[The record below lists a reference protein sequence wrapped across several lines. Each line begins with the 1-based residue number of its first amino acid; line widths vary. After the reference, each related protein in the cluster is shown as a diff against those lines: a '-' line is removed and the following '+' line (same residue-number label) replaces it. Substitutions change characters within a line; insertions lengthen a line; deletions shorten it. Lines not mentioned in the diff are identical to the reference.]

1 MDMTD
6 MPRRSTLAVCQCVA
20 LIALVSATIIFAPAH
35 ARAADDDAGK
45 IVKAMSD
52 YLASQT
58 NISAVFDTDVE
69 VITPELQKVQ
79 FASSGTVQL
88 SRPDKLHATRTGGYS
103 DVELFFDGKTLTVY
117 GKNINSFVQLD
128 APGSIDKLIDLL
140 REKGVAVPGA
150 DLLFSNAYE
159 TLMAD
164 VIDAKHI
171 GRGVVGGIECEHLAF
186 RNEDTDWQLWVEV
199 GANPI
204 PRKFV
209 ITSKAVAAA
218 PQYTLVIKDWKTDV
232 QADAA
237 AFAFK
242 PPAGATEVGLD
253 ALSNLDE
260 IPPSTTAKGQ

>member
-1 MDMTD
+1 MNMADL
-6 MPRRSTLAVCQCVA
+6 PRRRILAVYRCSV
-20 LIALVSATIIFAPAH
+20 LVTLVLSTILFATPR
-35 ARAADDDAGK
+35 ARAAEDDAGQ
-45 IVKAMSD
+45 ILKAMSD
-52 YLASQT
+52 YLASRT
-58 NISAVFDTDVE
+58 TISAVFDTDVE
-69 VITPELQKVQ
+69 IITPELQKVQ

-117 GKNINSFVQLD
+117 GKNTNSFVQLD

-140 REKGVAVPGA
+140 RAKGVAVPGA

-171 GRGVVGGIECEHLAF
+171 GRGVIGGIECEHLAF

-209 ITSKAVAAA
+209 ITSKAVAGA
-218 PQYTLVIKDWKTDV
+218 PQYTLVIKDWKTDA
-232 QADAA
+232 QMDPAI
-237 AFAFK
+237 FAFK
-242 PPAGATEVGLD
+242 PPEGATKAGLD
-253 ALSNLDE
+253 ALENLDE
-260 IPPSTTAKGQ
+260 IPPGTPAKGQ

>member
-6 MPRRSTLAVCQCVA
+6 MPRRSTLAVCRCIA
-20 LIALVSATIIFAPAH
+20 LIALVSATVILAAPR
-35 ARAADDDAGK
+35 ARAADDDAGQ

-58 NISAVFDTDVE
+58 NISAVFDTDIE

-103 DVELFFDGKTLTVY
+103 DVELFFDGKAFTVY
-117 GKNINSFVQLD
+117 GKNINSFLQVD

-209 ITSKAVAAA
+209 ITSKSVAAA

-237 AFAFK
+237 TFTFK
-242 PPAGATEVGLD
+242 PPAGATDVGFD
-253 ALSNLDE
+253 ALANLDE
-260 IPPSTTAKGQ
+260 IPPSTPAKGQ